1 MLTEFRLLEMDNRL
15 VLPFFIESQVSIPR
29 LGIKADANPGVFYG
43 QCSEICGAYP
53 RFMPISLEFVS
64 NNSKLSDYL
73 FYDSDSGYERGGRDC
88 DRTDSD

>member
-1 MLTEFRLLEMDNRL
+1 MNLE
-15 VLPFFIESQVSIPR
+15 PH
-29 LGIKADANPGVFYG
+29 NPGVFYG

-73 FYDSDSGYERGGRDC
+73 FYDSDSGYERGEASSI
-88 DRTDSD
+88 DRDSDSRDSDSDTSESSGYGSDTDTD

>member
-1 MLTEFRLLEMDNRL
+1 MNLE
-15 VLPFFIESQVSIPR
+15 PH
-29 LGIKADANPGVFYG
+29 NPGVFYG

-88 DRTDSD
+88 DRTDSDWYSDWD